1 MISKITVKLLKEYLK
16 MNNVIELTDKTELS
30 SSERTA
36 NKYRLDEINKI
47 RDYFDYEIKERK
59 DIIKKLNKYLVSFDY
74 VGKMFITL
82 SASFGTLSIASQAT
96 VIGIPAGI
104 TGASLTLIFTIR
116 TGISKSLL
124 KVTKKRRKKHNKI
137 IALGKSKLNTIDTL
151 LSSALNDSK
160 ISHEDFTNIITE
172 KNIYENIKENIKN
185 TIEPTE
191 LPSIAELTTRS
202 SLESTRKKSTT
213 LLKSFKIITCTYKNF
228 NYHPRFC

>member
-1 MISKITVKLLKEYLK
+1 MSLKRTIKLLKEYLK
-16 MNNVIELTDKTELS
+16 MNNIIELTDV
-30 SSERTA
+30 

-47 RDYFDYEIKERK
+47 RDYFNNEIKERK

-74 VGKMFITL
+74 LDKIFIAL

-104 TGASLTLIFTIR
+104 TGASLTLIFTIG

-124 KVTKKRRKKHNKI
+124 KVTKKRKKKHNKI
-137 IALGKSKLNTIDTL
+137 IALAKNKLNTIDTL

-185 TIEPTE
+185 MIEPTE
-191 LPSIAELTTRS
+191 LPSIAELTAEPS
-202 SLESTRKKSTT
+202 SLERTREKSTT
-213 LLKSFKIITCTYKNF
+213 L
-228 NYHPRFC
+228 